1 MEIGRTL
8 RVDKQIETLAQWG
21 EQLQQPDDELNQ
33 RLSFIQAKN
42 GWFSSENVQQAV
54 RSIGQMLN
62 RDDLR
67 HWFSLQGLSPF
78 SKHSKKIGL
87 ILAGNIPAVG
97 FHDVLCV
104 LVSGHQAL
112 IKLSADDQ
120 IIIPYILEKLITIDP
135 AVKSQIHYVDRLT
148 GFDAVIA
155 TGSNNT
161 SRYFDYYFRN
171 VPNIIR
177 KNRNSV
183 AILQGN
189 ETPADLALLGQDIF
203 NYFGLGCRNV
213 SKLYVP
219 QDYDFSLFFEGIESF
234 QSIHNHNKYNNNY
247 DYNKSILLVNREPH
261 LDNGFILLKESE
273 ALSSP
278 LATLYYETYINLS
291 SLEKKIQSL
300 QDQIQCVVSGS
311 IPELNISQIHFGDS
325 QKPKLWDYADG
336 VNTTTFLSKLG
347 VE

>member
-1 MEIGRTL
+1 METGRTL
-8 RVDKQIETLAQWG
+8 RAERQIEILTQWG
-21 EQLQQPDDELNQ
+21 EQLQQPDNELNQ

-42 GWFSSENVQQAV
+42 GWFSPENVRQAV
-54 RSIGQMLN
+54 TSIGQMLN
-62 RDDLR
+62 RDDLQ
-67 HWFSLQGLSPF
+67 HWFSLQASSSINQDPKKVGLV
-78 SKHSKKIGL
+78 
-87 ILAGNIPAVG
+87 LAGNIPAVG
-97 FHDVLCV
+97 FHDILCV
-104 LVSGHQAL
+104 LASGHHAL

-120 IIIPYILEKLITIDP
+120 IIIPYLLEKLIAIEP
-135 AVKSQIHYVDRLT
+135 AVKSQIHYVDRLKC
-148 GFDAVIA
+148 FDAVVA

-171 VPNIIR
+171 VPHIIR

-183 AILQGN
+183 AILKGD

-219 QDYDFSLFFEGIESF
+219 QGYNFAHFFEGIESF
-234 QSIHNHNKYNNNY
+234 QPIHHHSKYNNNY

-278 LATLYYETYINLS
+278 LATLHYETYIDFS
-291 SLEKKIQSL
+291 SVKKKIESL

-311 IPELNISQIHFGDS
+311 ISKFNISQVHFGDS

-336 VNTTTFLSKLG
+336 VNTLAFLSKLG